1 MRREKIFA
9 NHKSVKGVI
18 CKIIRNSYKSIANQF
33 KKNKTKT
40 KPNNPITKW
49 AKNWNSHFLK

>member
-18 CKIIRNSYKSIANQF
+18 SKIIRNSYKSIANQF
-33 KKNKTKT
+33 KKTKQ
-40 KPNNPITKW
+40 KPNLIIPSQNGPRTGI
-49 AKNWNSHFLK
+49 AIS